1 MHTLRRLIG
10 PDGKTTRIFGPKDKI
25 QLCLRAFGKCIPD
38 MPKRKLLPVGY
49 MIPVPDMITK
59 LRQVFKNIRAVRPDL
74 VFHGIRIVPVMVQ
87 YDLGK
92 QADSGRALLFFPL
105 GI

>member
-1 MHTLRRLIG
+1 
-10 PDGKTTRIFGPKDKI
+10 
-25 QLCLRAFGKCIPD
+25 

-49 MIPVPDMITK
+49 MIPVPDMIAK

-74 VFHGIRIVPVMVQ
+74 IFHGIRIVAVMVQ

-105 GI
+105 GIRIGFDQGGDHRILGNSGFGGQDLGFCITFKPKQG